1 MKSFA
6 RLLAAIAA
14 WICILLP
21 ATGVAAEATG
31 MPIPAANERGPRI
44 AVVIGNAKY
53 PSGSLANPR
62 NDATAMAEALTLLG
76 FQVDLKLDATKAD
89 IDAIFRR
96 FSARADSA
104 AVAALFYA
112 GHGIQVAG
120 SNYIVPIDANPRHE
134 RDLKRDMVKMDDVI
148 DDMGAARVK
157 LVFFDACRDN
167 PLARSFSRGS
177 ARGMAAPVEATGTLI
192 SFATKHGN
200 TAADGE
206 GLHSPYAT
214 ALLSALKNPAGVE
227 IEQMLRGVQQSV
239 KQATNGQQEPW
250 RYGSLD
256 GDFYFKP
263 PDPADSSRV
272 SQAVVYRAVE
282 EATRKAKEQAER
294 EKAELQKSIKALQ
307 EANERAIADALK
319 AQRQAS
325 ESAVAE
331 ALRRSNE
338 QAAREREELQKSMEK
353 MLKDALDKQKLAG
366 AEAERAA
373 QQAGGRPATAAGSR
387 EPAPL
392 NLASVQPT
400 PGAKPATLADSAK
413 AEAAGDE
420 WEYVATDIYGKKQT
434 LIERVKAIVPG
445 AGVLEE
451 FVLGGRPQVE
461 WVFDNKPRL
470 VGIPTDSVMLFAP
483 SWSGDNLDGL
493 AIINP
498 SRCTQLAF
506 VTGCR
511 VLKVAVVG
519 DEKITVPAG
528 GYDTKKIQITLIFT
542 TDYGDATLDMSVWYS
557 KEHKRMVR
565 QSVKGR
571 HPMTEAH
578 VNSLYE
584 TMELAAYRSWARR

>member
-1 MKSFA
+1 MPMKLLRTLF
-6 RLLAAIAA
+6 RLLFGIQCLL
-14 WICILLP
+14 CIQTCNAQ
-21 ATGVAAEATG
+21 ATSTSSASAGTPTRV
-31 MPIPAANERGPRI
+31 
-44 AVVIGNAKY
+44 AVVIGNSRY
-53 PSGSLANPR
+53 PSGSLANPK
-62 NDATAMAEALTLLG
+62 NDATQIAESFRRLG
-76 FQVDLKLDATKAD
+76 FDVEMQLDASKSD
-89 IDAIFRR
+89 MDGIFRR
-96 FSARADSA
+96 LSARADNAS
-104 AVAALFYA
+104 VVALFYA

-120 SNYIVPIDANPRHE
+120 SNYLVPIDANPRTE
-134 RDLKRDMVKMDDVI
+134 RDLKRDMIKMDDVI
-148 DDMGAARVK
+148 DDMGAAKVK
-157 LVFFDACRDN
+157 LIFFDACRDN
-167 PLARSFSRGS
+167 PLTRSFSRGAS
-177 ARGMAAPVEATGTLI
+177 RGMAAPIEATGTLI

-206 GLHSPYAT
+206 GKHSPYTA
-214 ALLSALKNPAGVE
+214 ALLAALENPGGVE
-227 IEQMLRGVQQSV
+227 IEQMLRRVQQSV
-239 KQATNGQQEPW
+239 KQTTNSQQEPW

-263 PDPADSSRV
+263 PDPSDASKLSREAV
-272 SQAVVYRAVE
+272 EQAVM
-282 EATRKAKEQAER
+282 EATRRATEQSER

-307 EANERAIADALK
+307 EASERAVAEAVK
-319 AQRQAS
+319 AQKQAG

-338 QAAREREELQKSMEK
+338 QAAREREDLQKSMEK

-373 QQAGGRPATAAGSR
+373 QQGGGRPATATGGR
-387 EPAPL
+387 EPAAL
-392 NLASVQPT
+392 SLASPH
-400 PGAKPATLADSAK
+400 PNAGAKPTAALDATK
-413 AEAAGDE
+413 TETAGDE

-451 FVLGGRPQVE
+451 FVLGGRPLVE

-470 VGIPTDSVMLFAP
+470 VGVPTDSVMLFAP
-483 SWSGDNLDGL
+483 SWSGDNLDSL

-511 VLKVAVVG
+511 VSKMAVVG
-519 DEKITVPAG
+519 EETIKVPAG
-528 GYDTKKIQITLIFT
+528 SYDTRKLQITVIFT

>member
-1 MKSFA
+1 
-6 RLLAAIAA
+6 
-14 WICILLP
+14 
-21 ATGVAAEATG
+21 
-31 MPIPAANERGPRI
+31 
-44 AVVIGNAKY
+44 
-53 PSGSLANPR
+53 
-62 NDATAMAEALTLLG
+62 
-76 FQVDLKLDATKAD
+76 
-89 IDAIFRR
+89 
-96 FSARADSA
+96 
-104 AVAALFYA
+104 
-112 GHGIQVAG
+112 
-120 SNYIVPIDANPRHE
+120 
-134 RDLKRDMVKMDDVI
+134 
-148 DDMGAARVK
+148 
-157 LVFFDACRDN
+157 
-167 PLARSFSRGS
+167 
-177 ARGMAAPVEATGTLI
+177 
-192 SFATKHGN
+192 
-200 TAADGE
+200 
-206 GLHSPYAT
+206 
-214 ALLSALKNPAGVE
+214 
-227 IEQMLRGVQQSV
+227 
-239 KQATNGQQEPW
+239 
-250 RYGSLD
+250 
-256 GDFYFKP
+256 
-263 PDPADSSRV
+263 
-272 SQAVVYRAVE
+272 
-282 EATRKAKEQAER
+282 
-294 EKAELQKSIKALQ
+294 
-307 EANERAIADALK
+307 
-319 AQRQAS
+319 
-325 ESAVAE
+325 
-331 ALRRSNE
+331 
-338 QAAREREELQKSMEK
+338 MEK